1 MSPEPEITALER
13 FSTPKDIA
21 RHLQITRRQVLQA
34 ARQNLLPAH
43 PISFGGSRR
52 IWRFK
57 ISGVNVAIAGRTAK
71 SNSVPIA
78 DEKSRTLLLSSENSS
93 SRNTSWRC

>member
-1 MSPEPEITALER
+1 MSLQPETPALER
-13 FSTPKDIA
+13 FSTPEDIA

-43 PISFGGSRR
+43 PISFGGRRR

-57 ISGVNVAIAGRTAK
+57 ISEVDVAIARRTAN
-71 SNSVPIA
+71 SNGVLIA
-78 DEKSRTLLLSSENSS
+78 DEGTMASGS
-93 SRNTSWRC
+93 SRSRKEKSNG

>member
-1 MSPEPEITALER
+1 MSLQPETPALER
-13 FSTPKDIA
+13 FSTPEDIA

-43 PISFGGSRR
+43 PISFGGRRR

-57 ISGVNVAIAGRTAK
+57 ISEVDAAIAGRTAN
-71 SNSVPIA
+71 SNGVLIA
-78 DEKSRTLLLSSENSS
+78 DEGTMASGS
-93 SRNTSWRC
+93 SRSRKEKSNG

>member
-1 MSPEPEITALER
+1 LTIRR
-13 FSTPKDIA
+13 FSTPEDVA

-43 PISFGGSRR
+43 PISFGGRRR

-57 ISGVNVAIAGRTAK
+57 ISEVDVAIAGRTAK
-71 SNSVPIA
+71 SNGVPIA
-78 DEKSRTLLLSSENSS
+78 DEGTMAGGS
-93 SRNTSWRC
+93 SRSRKEKSNG